1 MSVIELILIG
11 ISLSMDAFAV
21 SICKGLSVGKI
32 KPKHMLTA
40 GIWFGGFQAAMPL
53 IGYFLGKAFEKYITS
68 LDHWIA
74 FILLGLIGA
83 MMIKESFEKE
93 EDEADGSLSPK
104 TMVVMAIATSID
116 ALAVGISFGVLPDVN
131 ITLAVALIGIITL
144 ALCMVGVKVGNIF
157 GAKYKSKA
165 EFAGGVILVLLGT
178 KILIEHLTA

>member
-1 MSVIELILIG
+1 MGVAELIILAVG
-11 ISLSMDAFAV
+11 LAMDAFAV
-21 SICKGLSVGKI
+21 SICKGLAMNKTGIKECAIVG
-32 KPKHMLTA
+32 L
-40 GIWFGGFQAAMPL
+40 WFGGFQAAMPL

-83 MMIKESFEKE
+83 MMIKESFEKDE
-93 EDEADGSLSPK
+93 EADASLSVK

-116 ALAVGISFGVLPDVN
+116 ALAIGISFGVLPDVN

>member
-1 MSVIELILIG
+1 
-11 ISLSMDAFAV
+11 
-21 SICKGLSVGKI
+21 
-32 KPKHMLTA
+32 
-40 GIWFGGFQAAMPL
+40 MPL

-93 EDEADGSLSPK
+93 EDEADASLSPK

-116 ALAVGISFGVLPDVN
+116 ALAIGISFGVLPDVN
-131 ITLAVALIGIITL
+131 ITAAVSLIGIITL
-144 ALCMVGVKVGNIF
+144 ALCMVGVKIGNVF

-165 EFAGGVILVLLGT
+165 EFAGGIILVLLGT